1 MREDGFFT
9 AREVVYLYVLNQTQV
24 FFFAAFGV
32 KALAVAVTLFLLGA
46 IVKVL

>member
-9 AREVVYLYVLNQTQV
+9 ATEVVYLYVLNQTQV
-24 FFFAAFGV
+24 FFAAFGV

>member
-9 AREVVYLYVLNQTQV
+9 AREVVYLFVLNQTQV
-24 FFFAAFGV
+24 LFAAFGV